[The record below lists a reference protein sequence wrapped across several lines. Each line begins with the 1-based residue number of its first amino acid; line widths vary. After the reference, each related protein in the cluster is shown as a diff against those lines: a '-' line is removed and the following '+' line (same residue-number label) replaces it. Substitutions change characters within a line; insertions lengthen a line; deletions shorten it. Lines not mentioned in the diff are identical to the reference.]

1 MNTNLEFSSGSTVGA
16 EVCEDIRIEADGKLE
31 DTEQF
36 TFSFSSTD
44 RVIFTTSSGTV
55 IITDDDS
62 KQPIYCFLSQI
73 MLKCFSGVTVA
84 WVPPSHTVR
93 EDALSFMACVQ
104 VTVGTLC
111 RDIELTVSTAD
122 AVTTPQAT
130 SKTQ

>member
-1 MNTNLEFSSGSTVGA
+1 
-16 EVCEDIRIEADGKLE
+16 
-31 DTEQF
+31 
-36 TFSFSSTD
+36 
-44 RVIFTTSSGTV
+44 
-55 IITDDDS
+55 
-62 KQPIYCFLSQI
+62 

-84 WVPPSHTVR
+84 WVPPFHTVR
-93 EDALSFMACVQ
+93 EDALPFLACVQ